1 MHIPIRSDRQ
11 RRRALRILL
20 EVEELH
26 IAQCEYPET
35 CKMLRELREEIVW
48 LRGQRNRKHFKCRDT
63 CPTKLID
70 NAIIL
75 L

>member
-1 MHIPIRSDRQ
+1 
-11 RRRALRILL
+11 
-20 EVEELH
+20 
-26 IAQCEYPET
+26 
-35 CKMLRELREEIVW
+35 MLRELREEIVW